1 MVVVVISK
9 LRFISGLLKEKKNYR
24 RHCLKKIE
32 HAFFGVFFL
41 NNFGVAKSFIM
52 KRIENYLD
60 LVVYT
65 FFGLLNYVIPV

>member
-9 LRFISGLLKEKKNYR
+9 LRFISGLSKEKKTR

-32 HAFFGVFFL
+32 HAFLVFFK

-52 KRIENYLD
+52 KHIENYLD

-65 FFGLLNYVIPV
+65 FFGLLNYVIYV